1 VKKNLQPT
9 LTLLAWLC
17 AGAGL
22 AQAQPASPTGR
33 PAARMAPA
41 PPAALAAAPP
51 AAPGVALQP
60 CTSVTVDAPSLVTL
74 GKSSVIRL
82 AVPVARMVVGG
93 QPNSRTT
100 APTSASVVSPLPGP
114 GGVASATPRAA
125 ETDGVGSVEIT
136 LLSPTE
142 LFFLGKK
149 SGSMNVIMQSVDG
162 RCFIRDIH
170 ITIDPGTLQAKLGEL
185 MPEESGIKVRGAEN
199 ALVLSGQVSDA
210 MKLNEVMSLATSYG
224 DGKKVVNLLRVMT
237 PQQVM
242 LEVKIAEVSKT
253 LLDRFGIDFSRMFT
267 SADGLSSRV
276 MSGIFGG
283 GPALF
288 GQFNNAG
295 AAALTGRA
303 AIGVAAGSAA
313 ASAGLVNGVGSA
325 SLLGIDAQKR
335 DGLVRVLAEP
345 NIMAISGQ
353 SASFLSGGRIFIPV
367 AQNRDGGG
375 STITL
380 EEKEFG
386 VGLKFTPTV
395 LDGTRVNLK
404 LVSEVSELAQ
414 TGSPFTT
421 VGGITS
427 VLPSITS
434 RRVDTTVQL
443 NDGQSFAIAGLIKNN
458 MTETISRFPGL
469 GEIPVLGALFRST
482 EFQKDQSE
490 LIFVVTPRLVR
501 PMVKAVM
508 LPTDNHIEPNRAEVL
523 FMGAAEAR
531 PAAAPAAPATTS
543 TVQPAAAVNPVG
555 LAGSATGT
563 GTAVT
568 ASELAAA
575 VSGLSDTPTAPAGSQ
590 AADANDLD

>member
-1 VKKNLQPT
+1 LKKHHSHAL
-9 LTLLAWLC
+9 LLAAWGM
-17 AGAGL
+17 AGAAL
-22 AQAQPASPTGR
+22 AQPLSVPVAAPLAAPAPAASAVPGVRALPRPVAAR
-33 PAARMAPA
+33 PAA
-41 PPAALAAAPP
+41 ALVP
-51 AAPGVALQP
+51 ALQP
-60 CTSVTVDAPSLVTL
+60 CASVVVDPPSLVTL

-93 QPNSRTT
+93 QPGSRTS
-100 APTSASVVSPLPGP
+100 APMGSNVASTPAGP
-114 GGVASATPRAA
+114 GAAPGTAARAV

-149 SGSMNVIMQSVDG
+149 AGSMNVIMQSADG
-162 RCFIRDIH
+162 SCFIRDIVV
-170 ITIDPGTLQAKLGEL
+170 TIDPGTLQAKLGEL

-210 MKLNEVMSLATSYG
+210 LKLNEVMNLATSYG

-253 LLDRFGIDFSRMFT
+253 LLDRFGIDYSRL
-267 SADGLSSRV
+267 LSSGSSARV
-276 MSGIFGG
+276 FSGVFGG
-283 GPALF
+283 TPALIGKIN
-288 GQFNNAG
+288 GQLDFSGSA
-295 AAALTGRA
+295 TA
-303 AIGVAAGSAA
+303 AIGSTLGGVGGRIVAPALVEGAAVRAGS
-313 ASAGLVNGVGSA
+313 GTF
-325 SLLGIDAQKR
+325 LGIDAQKR
-335 DGLVRVLAEP
+335 DGLIRVLAEP

-375 STITL
+375 STISL

-414 TGSPFTT
+414 TGSAFTT
-421 VGGITS
+421 VGGVTS

-458 MTETISRFPGL
+458 MTETITRFPGL

-482 EFQKDQSE
+482 EFQKDQTE

-508 LPTDNHIEPNRAEVL
+508 LPTDNHIEPNRAEAL
-523 FMGAAEAR
+523 FMGAAEAKPT
-531 PAAAPAAPATTS
+531 PAPAATPAPIAAPAPAS
-543 TVQPAAAVNPVG
+543 AAAM
-555 LAGSATGT
+555 T
-563 GTAVT
+563 
-568 ASELAAA
+568 
-575 VSGLSDTPTAPAGSQ
+575 SDETVL
-590 AADANDLD
+590 NDYD